1 MMKQPFIKFGVTTL
15 FSLLCSTFLHAQVV
29 TDERMFSFEKPQIP
43 DCITATHSRLSVS
56 DLHYKDGKHSLEWT
70 FEPGGI
76 LELKKDLKFEKKDPT
91 GKDLYLSA
99 FIVWIYNEVPQ
110 DATIEFQFLKDGKKC
125 TSFPFGINFSGW
137 RAAWVCYERDMQ
149 GTPEE
154 GMNELRIIAP
164 NSKGSLFIDHLITA
178 TKVDARQQTADLQV
192 PFVNAGTTNHWLVVY
207 QHSLLKP
214 DIELTPVDDKQ
225 RAEMQ
230 LLEKRFRDMIYTK
243 GKITDKEVENIR
255 KKYDFYQITYKN
267 GQVSGVPIYM
277 VRAAEAY
284 ERIIPDWNKDMLT
297 KMGVEMRAYFDLMKR
312 IAVAYNNSTAKPV
325 IREEMKKKF
334 LAMYDHI
341 TDQGVAYGSCWG
353 NIHHYGYSVRGL
365 YLAYFLM
372 KDVLREAG
380 KLQEAE
386 RTLRWYAITNE
397 VYPKPEVD
405 GIDMDSFNTQTT
417 GRIASI
423 LMMEDTP
430 EKLQYLRSF
439 SRWIDYGCRPA
450 LGLSG
455 SFKVDGGAF
464 HHRNNYPAYAVG
476 GLDGA
481 TNMIYLLSRTEFA
494 VSKLAH
500 ETVKNVLLTMRFYCN
515 KLNFPLSMSGRHPD
529 GKGKLV
535 PMHFAMMALA
545 GSPDGK
551 AEYDSEMASS
561 YLRLISNSGVEN
573 DAPEYMPKVSNAEE
587 RKAAKL
593 LIEKGFRPEPD
604 PQGNI
609 AMGYGCIS
617 VQRRSNWSAV
627 ARGHSRYLWAAEH
640 YLGANLY
647 GRYLAHGSL
656 QILTAAPGQT
666 VTPATSGW
674 QQEGFDWNRIP
685 GVTSIHLPLEQLQA
699 KVLNVDRYSGMEE
712 MLYSDEAFAGGLS
725 QQKMNGNFGMKLHEH
740 DKYNGSHRAR
750 KSYHFIDGMI
760 VCLGSDIENT
770 NTEFPTETTI
780 FQLAVTD
787 KAGHDYWKNYQEDK
801 KVWVDHLGTGYYVPT
816 AIRFEKNFPQHS
828 RMQNTGKETKGD
840 WVSLVVDHGKAPKN
854 GRYEYAVLPQTN
866 ETAMKKFAKKP
877 TYKVLQQDRKAHI
890 VASASEQIVS
900 YVLFETPETTLPGGL
915 LQRVDTSCLVMTHK
929 ESADK
934 IKLTVAQPDLALYR
948 GPSDEAFDKDGK
960 RIERSIYSR
969 PWINN
974 GSSEIPVTVTIKGR
988 WNVEETPFCKVVS
1001 SNEKQTILRFSC
1013 KDGASFEVELKKC
1026 KHSLYGCPF
1035 FYTL

>member
-76 LELKKDLKFEKKDPT
+76 LEFKKDLKFEKKDPT

-99 FIVWIYNEVPQ
+99 FIVWVYNEVPQ
-110 DATIEFQFLKDGKKC
+110 NATIEFQFLKDGKRC

-164 NSKGSLFIDHLITA
+164 NSKGTLFIDHLITA

-192 PFVNAGTTNHWLVVY
+192 PFVNAGTTNHWLVIY
-207 QHSLLKP
+207 KHSLLKP
-214 DIELTPVDDKQ
+214 DIELTPVGNKQ
-225 RAEMQ
+225 REEMQ

-297 KMGVEMRAYFDLMKR
+297 KMGVEMRAYFDLMRK

-787 KAGHDYWKNYQEDK
+787 KAGHDYWRNYQGDK
-801 KVWVDHLGTGYYVPT
+801 KGWVDHLGTGYYVPT

-877 TYKVLQQDRKAHI
+877 AYKVLQQDRKAHI
-890 VASASEQIVS
+890 VESASEQIVS

-915 LQRVDTSCLVMTHK
+915 LQRVDTSCLVMTHQ

-988 WNVEETPFCKVVS
+988 WNVEETPYCKVVS

-1013 KDGASFEVELKKC
+1013 KDGASFEVELKK
-1026 KHSLYGCPF
+1026 
-1035 FYTL
+1035 

>member
-76 LELKKDLKFEKKDPT
+76 LEFKKDLKFEKKDPT

-99 FIVWIYNEVPQ
+99 FIVWVYNEVPQ
-110 DATIEFQFLKDGKKC
+110 NATIEFQFLKDGKRC

-164 NSKGSLFIDHLITA
+164 NSKGTLFIDHLITA

-192 PFVNAGTTNHWLVVY
+192 PFVNAGTTNHWLVIY
-207 QHSLLKP
+207 KHSLLKP
-214 DIELTPVDDKQ
+214 DIELTPVGNKQ
-225 RAEMQ
+225 REEMQ

-297 KMGVEMRAYFDLMKR
+297 KMGVEMRAYFDLMRK

-760 VCLGSDIENT
+760 VCLGSDIENK

-787 KAGHDYWKNYQEDK
+787 KAGHDYWRNYQGDK

-877 TYKVLQQDRKAHI
+877 AYKVLQQDRKAHI
-890 VASASEQIVS
+890 VESASEQIVS

-915 LQRVDTSCLVMTHK
+915 LQRVDTSCLVMTHQ

-988 WNVEETPFCKVVS
+988 WNVEETPYCKVVS

-1013 KDGASFEVELKKC
+1013 KDGASFEVELKK
-1026 KHSLYGCPF
+1026 
-1035 FYTL
+1035 

>member
-99 FIVWIYNEVPQ
+99 FIVWVYNEVPQ
-110 DATIEFQFLKDGKKC
+110 NATIEFQFLKDGKRC

-164 NSKGSLFIDHLITA
+164 NSKGTLFIDHLITA

-192 PFVNAGTTNHWLVVY
+192 PFVNAGTTNHWLVIY
-207 QHSLLKP
+207 KHSLLKP
-214 DIELTPVDDKQ
+214 DIELTPVGNKQ
-225 RAEMQ
+225 REEMQ

-297 KMGVEMRAYFDLMKR
+297 KMGVEMRAYFDLMRK

-372 KDVLREAG
+372 KDVLREVG

-787 KAGHDYWKNYQEDK
+787 KAGHDYWRNYQGDK

-877 TYKVLQQDRKAHI
+877 AYKVLQQDRKAHI
-890 VASASEQIVS
+890 VESASEQIVS

-915 LQRVDTSCLVMTHK
+915 LQRVDTSCLVMTHQ

-988 WNVEETPFCKVVS
+988 WNVEETPYCKVVS

-1013 KDGASFEVELKKC
+1013 KDGASFEVELKK
-1026 KHSLYGCPF
+1026 
-1035 FYTL
+1035 

>member
-164 NSKGSLFIDHLITA
+164 NSKGTLFIDHLITA

-192 PFVNAGTTNHWLVVY
+192 PFVNAGTTNHWLVIY
-207 QHSLLKP
+207 KHSLLKP
-214 DIELTPVDDKQ
+214 DIELTPVGNKQ
-225 RAEMQ
+225 REEMQ

-297 KMGVEMRAYFDLMKR
+297 KMGVEMRAYFDLMRK

-787 KAGHDYWKNYQEDK
+787 KAGHDYWRNYQGDK

-877 TYKVLQQDRKAHI
+877 AYKVLQQDRKAHI
-890 VASASEQIVS
+890 VESASEQIVS

-915 LQRVDTSCLVMTHK
+915 LQRVDTSCLVMTHQ

-988 WNVEETPFCKVVS
+988 WNVEETPYCKVVS

-1013 KDGASFEVELKKC
+1013 KDGASFEVELKK
-1026 KHSLYGCPF
+1026 
-1035 FYTL
+1035 

>member
-99 FIVWIYNEVPQ
+99 FIVWVYNEVPQ
-110 DATIEFQFLKDGKKC
+110 NATIEFQFLKDGKRC

-164 NSKGSLFIDHLITA
+164 NSKGTLFIDHLITA

-192 PFVNAGTTNHWLVVY
+192 PFVNAGTTNHWLVIY
-207 QHSLLKP
+207 KHSLLKP
-214 DIELTPVDDKQ
+214 DIELTPVGNKQ
-225 RAEMQ
+225 REEMQ

-297 KMGVEMRAYFDLMKR
+297 KMGVEMRAYFDLMRK

-787 KAGHDYWKNYQEDK
+787 KAGHDYWRNYQGDK

-877 TYKVLQQDRKAHI
+877 AYKVLQQDRKAHI
-890 VASASEQIVS
+890 VESASEQIVS

-915 LQRVDTSCLVMTHK
+915 LQRVDTSCLVMTHQ

-988 WNVEETPFCKVVS
+988 WNVEETPYCTVVS

-1013 KDGASFEVELKKC
+1013 KDGASFEVELKK
-1026 KHSLYGCPF
+1026 
-1035 FYTL
+1035 

>member
-76 LELKKDLKFEKKDPT
+76 LEFKKDLKFEKKDPT

-99 FIVWIYNEVPQ
+99 FIVWVYNEVPQ
-110 DATIEFQFLKDGKKC
+110 NATIEFQFLKDGKRC

-164 NSKGSLFIDHLITA
+164 NSKGTLFIDHLITA

-192 PFVNAGTTNHWLVVY
+192 PFVNAGTTNHWLVIY
-207 QHSLLKP
+207 KHSLLKP
-214 DIELTPVDDKQ
+214 DIELTPVGNKQ
-225 RAEMQ
+225 REEMQ

-297 KMGVEMRAYFDLMKR
+297 KMGVEMRAYFDLMRK

-760 VCLGSDIENT
+760 VCLGSDIENA

-787 KAGHDYWKNYQEDK
+787 KAGHDYWRNYQGDK

-877 TYKVLQQDRKAHI
+877 AYKVLQQDRKAHI
-890 VASASEQIVS
+890 VESASEQIVS

-988 WNVEETPFCKVVS
+988 WNVEETPYCKVVS

-1013 KDGASFEVELKKC
+1013 KDGASFEVELKK
-1026 KHSLYGCPF
+1026 
-1035 FYTL
+1035 

>member
-76 LELKKDLKFEKKDPT
+76 LEFKKDLKFEKKDPT

-99 FIVWIYNEVPQ
+99 FIVWVYNEVPQ
-110 DATIEFQFLKDGKKC
+110 NATIEFQFLKDGKRC

-164 NSKGSLFIDHLITA
+164 NSKGTLFIDHLITA

-192 PFVNAGTTNHWLVVY
+192 PFVNAGTTNHWLVIY
-207 QHSLLKP
+207 KHSLLKP
-214 DIELTPVDDKQ
+214 DIELTPVGNKQ
-225 RAEMQ
+225 REEMQ

-297 KMGVEMRAYFDLMKR
+297 KMGVEMRAYFDLMKK

-587 RKAAKL
+587 RKAEKL

-609 AMGYGCIS
+609 AMGYGCVS

-770 NTEFPTETTI
+770 NTEFSTETTI

-787 KAGHDYWKNYQEDK
+787 KAGHDYWRNYQGDK

-877 TYKVLQQDRKAHI
+877 AYKVLQQDRKAHI
-890 VASASEQIVS
+890 VESASEQIVS

-915 LQRVDTSCLVMTHK
+915 LQRVDTSCLVMTHQ

-988 WNVEETPFCKVVS
+988 WNVEETPYCKVVS

-1013 KDGASFEVELKKC
+1013 KDGASFEVELKK
-1026 KHSLYGCPF
+1026 
-1035 FYTL
+1035 

>member
-99 FIVWIYNEVPQ
+99 FIVWVYNEVPQ
-110 DATIEFQFLKDGKKC
+110 NATIEFQFLKDGKRC

-164 NSKGSLFIDHLITA
+164 NSKGTLFIDHLITA

-854 GRYEYAVLPQTN
+854 GSYEYAVLPQTN
-866 ETAMKKFAKKP
+866 ETLMKKFAKKP
-877 TYKVLQQDRKAHI
+877 TYKVLQQDRNAHI
-890 VASASEQIVS
+890 VESVSEQIIS

-915 LQRVDTSCLVMTHK
+915 LQRVDTSCLVMIHK
-929 ESADK
+929 GSADK

-969 PWINN
+969 PWIENA
-974 GSSEIPVTVTIKGR
+974 SSEIPVTVTIKGQ
-988 WNVEETPFCKVVS
+988 WNVEETPFCKVIS
-1001 SNEKQTILRFSC
+1001 SDKKQTVLQFSC
-1013 KDGASFEVELKKC
+1013 KDGASFEVELRR
-1026 KHSLYGCPF
+1026 
-1035 FYTL
+1035 

>member
-1 MMKQPFIKFGVTTL
+1 MMKQPFTKFGATTL
-15 FSLLCSTFLHAQVV
+15 FSLLCSAFLHAQVV
-29 TDERMFSFEKPQIP
+29 TDERMFSFEEPQIP

-99 FIVWIYNEVPQ
+99 FIVWVYNEVPQ
-110 DATIEFQFLKDGKKC
+110 DATIEFQFLKDGKRC

-243 GKITDKEVENIR
+243 GKTTDKEVETIR

-277 VRAAEAY
+277 VRASEAY
-284 ERIIPDWNKDMLT
+284 ERIIPNWDKDMLT

-312 IAVAYNNSTAKPV
+312 IAVAYNNAANPV

-372 KDVLREAG
+372 KDVLRETG

-397 VYPKPEVD
+397 VYPKPEVN

-439 SRWIDYGCRPA
+439 SRWIDFGCRPA

-481 TNMIYLLSRTEFA
+481 TNMIYLFSRTEFA
-494 VSKLAH
+494 VSELAH

-551 AEYDSEMASS
+551 EEYDSEMASS
-561 YLRLISNSGVEN
+561 YLRLISDPSIEN
-573 DAPEYMPKVSNAEE
+573 DSPEYMPKVSNAEE
-587 RKAAKL
+587 RKVAKRL
-593 LIEKGFRPEPD
+593 VEKGFRPEPD
-604 PQGNI
+604 
-609 AMGYGCIS
+609 
-617 VQRRSNWSAV
+617 
-627 ARGHSRYLWAAEH
+627 
-640 YLGANLY
+640 
-647 GRYLAHGSL
+647 
-656 QILTAAPGQT
+656 
-666 VTPATSGW
+666 
-674 QQEGFDWNRIP
+674 
-685 GVTSIHLPLEQLQA
+685 
-699 KVLNVDRYSGMEE
+699 YS
-712 MLYSDEAFAGGLS
+712 
-725 QQKMNGNFGMKLHEH
+725 
-740 DKYNGSHRAR
+740 
-750 KSYHFIDGMI
+750 
-760 VCLGSDIENT
+760 
-770 NTEFPTETTI
+770 
-780 FQLAVTD
+780 
-787 KAGHDYWKNYQEDK
+787 
-801 KVWVDHLGTGYYVPT
+801 
-816 AIRFEKNFPQHS
+816 
-828 RMQNTGKETKGD
+828 
-840 WVSLVVDHGKAPKN
+840 
-854 GRYEYAVLPQTN
+854 
-866 ETAMKKFAKKP
+866 
-877 TYKVLQQDRKAHI
+877 
-890 VASASEQIVS
+890 
-900 YVLFETPETTLPGGL
+900 
-915 LQRVDTSCLVMTHK
+915 SC
-929 ESADK
+929 S
-934 IKLTVAQPDLALYR
+934 
-948 GPSDEAFDKDGK
+948 
-960 RIERSIYSR
+960 
-969 PWINN
+969 
-974 GSSEIPVTVTIKGR
+974 
-988 WNVEETPFCKVVS
+988 
-1001 SNEKQTILRFSC
+1001 
-1013 KDGASFEVELKKC
+1013 
-1026 KHSLYGCPF
+1026 
-1035 FYTL
+1035 

>member
-76 LELKKDLKFEKKDPT
+76 LEFKKDLKFEKKDPT

-99 FIVWIYNEVPQ
+99 FIVWVYNEVPQ
-110 DATIEFQFLKDGKKC
+110 NATIEFQFLKDGKRC

-164 NSKGSLFIDHLITA
+164 NSKGTLFIDHLITA

-192 PFVNAGTTNHWLVVY
+192 PFVNAGTTNHWLVIY
-207 QHSLLKP
+207 KHSLLKP
-214 DIELTPVDDKQ
+214 DIELTPVGNKQ
-225 RAEMQ
+225 REEMQ

-297 KMGVEMRAYFDLMKR
+297 KMGVEMRAYFDLMRK

-787 KAGHDYWKNYQEDK
+787 KAGHDYWRNYQGDK

-877 TYKVLQQDRKAHI
+877 AYKVLQQDRKAHI
-890 VASASEQIVS
+890 VESASEQIVS

-988 WNVEETPFCKVVS
+988 WNVEETPYCTVVS

-1013 KDGASFEVELKKC
+1013 KDGASFEVELKK
-1026 KHSLYGCPF
+1026 
-1035 FYTL
+1035 

>member
-1 MMKQPFIKFGVTTL
+1 MMKQPFTKFGVTTL
-15 FSLLCSTFLHAQVV
+15 FSLLCSAFLHAQVV
-29 TDERMFSFEKPQIP
+29 TDERMFSFEEPQIP

-99 FIVWIYNEVPQ
+99 FIVWVYNEVPQ
-110 DATIEFQFLKDGKKC
+110 DTIIEFQFLKDGKRC

-164 NSKGSLFIDHLITA
+164 NSKGTLFIDHLITA

-372 KDVLREAG
+372 KDVLRETG

-397 VYPKPEVD
+397 VYPKPEVN

-439 SRWIDYGCRPA
+439 SRWIDFGCRPA

-481 TNMIYLLSRTEFA
+481 TNMIYLFSRTEFA
-494 VSKLAH
+494 VSELAH

-551 AEYDSEMASS
+551 EEYDSEMASS
-561 YLRLISNSGVEN
+561 YLRLISDPSIEN
-573 DAPEYMPKVSNAEE
+573 DSPEYMPKVSNAEE
-587 RKAAKL
+587 RKVAKRL
-593 LIEKGFRPEPD
+593 VEKGFRPEPD

-609 AMGYGCIS
+609 AMGYGCVS

-699 KVLNVDRYSGMEE
+699 KVLNVDSYSGMEE

-787 KAGHDYWKNYQEDK
+787 KAGHDYWKNYQGDK
-801 KVWVDHLGTGYYVPT
+801 KVYVDHLGTGYYVPT
-816 AIRFEKNFPQHS
+816 PIRFEKNFPQYS

-854 GRYEYAVLPQTN
+854 GSYEYAVLPQTN
-866 ETAMKKFAKKP
+866 EALMKKFAKKP
-877 TYKVLQQDRKAHI
+877 TYKVLRQDRNAHI
-890 VASASEQIVS
+890 VESVSEQIIS
-900 YVLFETPETTLPGGL
+900 YVLFETSETTLPGGL

-969 PWINN
+969 PWIENAS
-974 GSSEIPVTVTIKGR
+974 GEIPVTVTIKGQ
-988 WNVEETPFCKVVS
+988 WNVEETPFCKVIS
-1001 SNEKQTILRFSC
+1001 SDKKQTVLQFSC
-1013 KDGASFEVELKKC
+1013 KDGASFEVELRR
-1026 KHSLYGCPF
+1026 
-1035 FYTL
+1035 

>member
-15 FSLLCSTFLHAQVV
+15 FSLLCSTFLPAQVV

-76 LELKKDLKFEKKDPT
+76 LEFKKDLKFEKKDPT

-99 FIVWIYNEVPQ
+99 FIVWVYNEVPQ
-110 DATIEFQFLKDGKKC
+110 NATIEFQFLKDGKRC

-297 KMGVEMRAYFDLMKR
+297 KMGVEMRAYFDLMKK

-593 LIEKGFRPEPD
+593 LIEKGFRPEPE

-609 AMGYGCIS
+609 AMGYGCVS

-760 VCLGSDIENT
+760 VCLGSDIENA

-816 AIRFEKNFPQHS
+816 AIRFEKNFPQYS

-866 ETAMKKFAKKP
+866 EIAMKKFAKKP

-988 WNVEETPFCKVVS
+988 WNVEETPYCTVVS

-1013 KDGASFEVELKKC
+1013 KDGASFEVELKR
-1026 KHSLYGCPF
+1026 
-1035 FYTL
+1035 

>member
-76 LELKKDLKFEKKDPT
+76 LEFKKDLKFEKKDPT

-99 FIVWIYNEVPQ
+99 FIVWVYNEVPQ
-110 DATIEFQFLKDGKKC
+110 NATIEFQFLKDGKRC

-164 NSKGSLFIDHLITA
+164 NSKGTLFIDHLITA

-192 PFVNAGTTNHWLVVY
+192 PFVNAGTTNHWLVIY
-207 QHSLLKP
+207 KHSLLKP
-214 DIELTPVDDKQ
+214 DIELTPVGNKQ
-225 RAEMQ
+225 REEMQ

-297 KMGVEMRAYFDLMKR
+297 KMGVEMRAYFDLMRK

-787 KAGHDYWKNYQEDK
+787 KAGHDYWRNYQGDK

-877 TYKVLQQDRKAHI
+877 AYKVLQQDRKAHI
-890 VASASEQIVS
+890 VESASEQIVS

-915 LQRVDTSCLVMTHK
+915 LQRVDTSCLVMTHQ

-969 PWINN
+969 PWVNN

-988 WNVEETPFCKVVS
+988 WNVEETPYCKVVS

-1013 KDGASFEVELKKC
+1013 KDGASFEVELKK
-1026 KHSLYGCPF
+1026 
-1035 FYTL
+1035 

>member
-76 LELKKDLKFEKKDPT
+76 LEFKKDLKFEKKDPT

-110 DATIEFQFLKDGKKC
+110 DATIEFQFLKDGKRC

-164 NSKGSLFIDHLITA
+164 NSKGTLFIDHLITA

-192 PFVNAGTTNHWLVVY
+192 PFVNAGTTNHWLVIY
-207 QHSLLKP
+207 KHSLLKP
-214 DIELTPVDDKQ
+214 DIELTPVGNKQ
-225 RAEMQ
+225 REEMQ

-297 KMGVEMRAYFDLMKR
+297 KMGVEMRAYFDLMRK

-372 KDVLREAG
+372 KDVLREVG

-787 KAGHDYWKNYQEDK
+787 KAGHDYWRNYQGDK

-877 TYKVLQQDRKAHI
+877 AYKVLQQDRKAHI
-890 VASASEQIVS
+890 VESASEQIVS

-915 LQRVDTSCLVMTHK
+915 LQRVDTSCLVMTHQ

-988 WNVEETPFCKVVS
+988 WNVEETPYCKVVS

-1013 KDGASFEVELKKC
+1013 KDGASFEVELKK
-1026 KHSLYGCPF
+1026 
-1035 FYTL
+1035 

>member
-76 LELKKDLKFEKKDPT
+76 LEFKKDLKFEKKDPT

-99 FIVWIYNEVPQ
+99 FIVWVYNEVPQ
-110 DATIEFQFLKDGKKC
+110 NATIEFQFLKDGKRC

-164 NSKGSLFIDHLITA
+164 NSKGTLFIDHLITA

-192 PFVNAGTTNHWLVVY
+192 PFVNAGTTNHWLVIY
-207 QHSLLKP
+207 KHSLLKP
-214 DIELTPVDDKQ
+214 DIELTPVGNKQ
-225 RAEMQ
+225 REEMQ

-297 KMGVEMRAYFDLMKR
+297 KMGVEMRAYFDLMRK

-787 KAGHDYWKNYQEDK
+787 KAGHDYWRNYQGDK

-877 TYKVLQQDRKAHI
+877 AYKVLQQDRKAHI
-890 VASASEQIVS
+890 VESASEQIVS

-915 LQRVDTSCLVMTHK
+915 LQRVDTSCLVMTHQ

-969 PWINN
+969 PWVNN
-974 GSSEIPVTVTIKGR
+974 GSSEIPLTVTIKGR
-988 WNVEETPFCKVVS
+988 WNVEETPYCKVVS

-1013 KDGASFEVELKKC
+1013 KDGASFEVELKK
-1026 KHSLYGCPF
+1026 
-1035 FYTL
+1035 

>member
-1 MMKQPFIKFGVTTL
+1 MMKQPFTKFGVTTL
-15 FSLLCSTFLHAQVV
+15 FSLLCSAFLHAQVV
-29 TDERMFSFEKPQIP
+29 TDERMFSFEEPQIP

-99 FIVWIYNEVPQ
+99 FIVWVYNEVPQ
-110 DATIEFQFLKDGKKC
+110 DATIEFQFLKDGKRC

-164 NSKGSLFIDHLITA
+164 NSKGTLFIDHLITA

-192 PFVNAGTTNHWLVVY
+192 PFVNAGTTNHWLVIY
-207 QHSLLKP
+207 KHSLLKP
-214 DIELTPVDDKQ
+214 DIELTPVGNKQ
-225 RAEMQ
+225 REEMQ

-297 KMGVEMRAYFDLMKR
+297 KMGVEMRAYFDLMRK

-787 KAGHDYWKNYQEDK
+787 KAGHDYWRNYQGDK

-877 TYKVLQQDRKAHI
+877 AYKVLQQDRKAHI
-890 VASASEQIVS
+890 VESASEQIVS

-915 LQRVDTSCLVMTHK
+915 LQRVDTSCLVMTHQ

-988 WNVEETPFCKVVS
+988 WNVEETPYCKVVS

-1013 KDGASFEVELKKC
+1013 KDGASFEVELKK
-1026 KHSLYGCPF
+1026 
-1035 FYTL
+1035 